1 MTKIKMKNEQVSLR
15 QKLSENRRKI
25 SRILIHILLLILV
38 VINIFPLY
46 WMITFSLKDNNEI
59 KGYKK
64 EAEKTRW
71 EEIEDAIIDVTGN
84 AKDIAWDS
92 FKRAVINVSNTAARK
107 DPALSPKDHKA
118 REEEIGGLI
127 EANWSSI
134 QDSVAAIDGI
144 FAKDRTRDL
153 DMSDSDAVKAVVQGE
168 EMASIYAQI
177 EEIVNSTIAKEIPIK
192 KAQASGAEAAADGEE
207 QAEEGYV
214 YDFVFSPPAA
224 DGKPGRVTNDQ
235 KRVLKAISRLNQLQN
250 ADVADPWT
258 AIKDAVGNMM
268 GDDMKDTLDQPET
281 EYVPPNHVG
290 LPSQFRWENY
300 ESALKVGRHYDPNS
314 VTKRNTMYYYFL
326 NSLVVSVAA
335 ILITI
340 LAAFMAT
347 YAMTRLVW
355 KGRKAMNKFFML
367 GLTIPIHAAIVPV
380 YMILSRLQWLNTY
393 QALIIP
399 YAAFSLAMAILI
411 SVGFMGDIPYD
422 LDEAAFL
429 DGCGIWGIFFR
440 VILPLMM
447 PAVATVGIYTFLQCW
462 NELLFATIFVSDGAY
477 RTLPVGVQQ
486 LFGQYTTD
494 WGPIGAALSIAT
506 IPTLIVYIAL
516 SKRIQAGFIAGAVK
530 G

>member
-1 MTKIKMKNEQVSLR
+1 MTKKMINEKVSLR
-15 QKLSENRRKI
+15 QRLSENKRKI
-25 SRILIHILLLILV
+25 SRVLIHILLLILV

-46 WMITFSLKDNNEI
+46 WMITFSLKSNDEI
-59 KGYKK
+59 QGYKK
-64 EAEKTRW
+64 QSEKTRW
-71 EEIEDAIIDVTGN
+71 EEIEDAIVGVTGN
-84 AKDIAWDS
+84 ASDIAWDS
-92 FKRAVINVSNTAARK
+92 MKRAIVNTSNTAARK
-107 DPALSPKDHKA
+107 DPALSPKDHQA
-118 REEEIGGLI
+118 REEEISEII

-134 QDSVAAIDGI
+134 KSSISSIDGI
-144 FAKDRTRDL
+144 FATDRTKDL
-153 DMSDSDAVKAVVQGE
+153 DMSDSDAVKAVAQGE
-168 EMASIYAQI
+168 EMTAIFAQI
-177 EEIVNSTIAKEIPIK
+177 EEIINSTVAKEIPIRQTQD
-192 KAQASGAEAAADGEE
+192 AAGEAADGESGTD
-207 QAEEGYV
+207 EGYV
-214 YDFVFSPPAA
+214 YDFVFSS
-224 DGKPGRVTNDQ
+224 GTRVTNDQ
-235 KRVLKAISRLNQLQN
+235 KRILKAISRLNQLEN
-250 ADVADPWT
+250 AEVPDPWA
-258 AIKDAVGNMM
+258 AIKDSVGNMM
-268 GDDMKDTLDQPET
+268 GDDMKDMLDQPET
-281 EYVPPNHVG
+281 EYIQPNHVG
-290 LPSQFRWENY
+290 LPSELHWSNY
-300 ESALKVGRHYDPNS
+300 ESALKIGKYYDPDTS
-314 VTKRNTMYYYFL
+314 VKRNSMVYYFL
-326 NSLVVSVAA
+326 NSLVVSVSA
-335 ILITI
+335 IIITI

-355 KGRKAMNKFFML
+355 KGRKTMNKFFML

-380 YMILSRLQWLNTY
+380 YMILSRIGWLNTY
-393 QALIIP
+393 QALIVP

-494 WGPIGAALSIAT
+494 WGPIGAALCIAT